1 MISQQ
6 TSREVD
12 GSTSELLQELQE
24 VKDEAAST
32 KEELNSYRER
42 SLKLHEQIEV
52 HKINLLFILFPL
64 VL

>member
-1 MISQQ
+1 M
-6 TSREVD
+6 
-12 GSTSELLQELQE
+12 
-24 VKDEAAST
+24 KDEAAST

-52 HKINLLFILFPL
+52 HNNKLFFMKNVLLFLSL